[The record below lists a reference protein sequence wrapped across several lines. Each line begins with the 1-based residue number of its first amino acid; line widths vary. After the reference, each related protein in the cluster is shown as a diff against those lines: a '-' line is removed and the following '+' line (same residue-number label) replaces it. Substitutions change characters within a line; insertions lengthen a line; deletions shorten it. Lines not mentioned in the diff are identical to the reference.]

1 MGAHDGRR
9 HRSMI
14 RRGDIHSVDLDPVRG
29 SEANKRRPAVIVS
42 NDAANATA
50 DRLRRGVVTVV
61 PVTSNVARIFPF
73 QVALPAESTGLARDS
88 KAQAEQIR
96 SIAVERIG
104 DRLGVVPA
112 RLMEDLEDSIRLHLG
127 L

>member
-1 MGAHDGRR
+1 
-9 HRSMI
+9 MI
-14 RRGDIHSVDLDPVRG
+14 RRGDIHSVDLAPVRG
-29 SEANKRRPAVIVS
+29 SEANERRPAVILS
-42 NDAANATA
+42 NYAANTTA

-61 PVTSNVARIFPF
+61 PVTSHVARIFPF
-73 QVALPAESTGLARDS
+73 QVALPAEATGLARDS

-104 DRLGVVPA
+104 GRLGVVPA
-112 RLMEDLEDSIRLHLG
+112 RLMEDLEDSIRLQLG